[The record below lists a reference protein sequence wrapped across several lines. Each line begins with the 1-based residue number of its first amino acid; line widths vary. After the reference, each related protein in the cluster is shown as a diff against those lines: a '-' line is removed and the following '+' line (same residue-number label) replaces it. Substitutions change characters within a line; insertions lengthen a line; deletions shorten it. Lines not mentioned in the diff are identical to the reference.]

1 MSDPDAIDPNLL
13 ERLRAGD
20 DLAKA
25 EFCQMYLPRLVN
37 DRGWVRTRVPDD
49 HLIEIAAHKTLLDF
63 AEDPRNYDPQRTPIV
78 RYLRYTAHRD
88 LLNLLKQEQRH
99 SRRRAPLEVVELR
112 PVARNVPQEG
122 PALPGDMS
130 TEDVLR
136 MLWEKL
142 PDTRDRQAVTMI
154 LDGVKATSA
163 FAALYGL
170 THLSPK
176 EQQDQVK
183 RNKDRLDKVMKSL
196 GRQIRG
202 SG

>member
-1 MSDPDAIDPNLL
+1 MSDPDAIDPTLL

-25 EFCQMYLPRLVN
+25 EFCQIYLPRLVN
-37 DRGWVRTRVPDD
+37 DRSWVRTRVPDD
-49 HLIEIAAHKTLLDF
+49 HLIEIAAHTTLLDF
-63 AEDPRNYDPQRTPIV
+63 AEDPRNYNPQRMPIV
-78 RYLRYTAHRD
+78 PYLRFTAHRD

-99 SRRRAPLEVVELR
+99 SGRRAPLDVVELR

-136 MLWEKL
+136 LLWEKL
-142 PDTRDRQAVTMI
+142 PDSRDRRAVTMI
-154 LDGVKATSA
+154 LDGVKATTE

-170 THLSPK
+170 THLPPK
-176 EQQDQVK
+176 EQQDEVK
-183 RNKDRLDKVMKSL
+183 RIKDRLDKVMKRL
-196 GRQIRG
+196 GRQIRD